1 MKRRLYLSAD
11 IIIVFLLVTV
21 VARAQNLV
29 SAKAGMIQY
38 IEGDVFLDN
47 TLLHLGHGDC
57 VQMENGQN
65 LRTRQGR
72 AEMLV
77 TTDIYL
83 RLGQHGLLRMELNR
97 LDDTQFALEQG
108 SALIEVV
115 KRRSKN
121 QIHIRFADGVIELK
135 KNGLYR
141 LDAGS
146 RRIRVYGGEARVEKG
161 GKQAKVKSGQRAN
174 LNTHLKLSQFDVHT
188 ADSLHRWAAIRSYI
202 LFIRSPSTR
211 TQDHW
216 PQLSLGWRTN
226 FNYRIRLHP
235 DVLFDLIE
243 ENLREEALTAPER
256 IDKETH

>member
-1 MKRRLYLSAD
+1 MKRRLYLSAY
-11 IIIVFLLVTV
+11 IIIVFLLLTG

-38 IEGDVFLDN
+38 IEGYVFLDD
-47 TLLHLGHGDC
+47 TLLRLGLGDSA
-57 VQMENGQN
+57 QMENGQS

-83 RLGQHGLLRMELNR
+83 RLGQHGLLRMEQNR

-115 KRRSKN
+115 KKRSKN
-121 QIHIRFADGVIELK
+121 QIYIRFADGVIELK

-161 GKQAKVKSGQRAN
+161 VKEAKVKSGKMAH
-174 LNTHLKLSQFDVHT
+174 LNTDLELSQFDVNT

-235 DVLFDLIE
+235 EVLIDLIE
-243 ENLREEALTAPER
+243 ENMQEGALIAPE
-256 IDKETH
+256 

>member
-1 MKRRLYLSAD
+1 ML
-11 IIIVFLLVTV
+11 IFFLLLAG

-38 IEGDVFLDN
+38 IEGDVFLDDK
-47 TLLHLGHGDC
+47 LLRLGYGDC
-57 VQMENGQN
+57 VQMENGQS
-65 LRTRQGR
+65 LRTRHGR

-83 RLGQHGLLRMELNR
+83 RLGRHGLLRMELNR
-97 LDDTQFALEQG
+97 LDDIQFSLEQG

-115 KRRSKN
+115 KRRPKN
-121 QIHIRFADGVIELK
+121 EIHIRFADGVIELK

-146 RRIRVYGGEARVEKG
+146 GRLSVYGGEARVAKG
-161 GKQAKVKSGQRAN
+161 GKEANIKSGKMAH
-174 LNTHLKLSQFDVHT
+174 LNTNLILSQFDLNVS
-188 ADSLHRWAAIRSYI
+188 DSLHRWAAIRSYI
-202 LFIRSPSTR
+202 LFTRSPSTR

-226 FNYRIRLHP
+226 FNYRMRLHP

-243 ENLREEALTAPER
+243 ENLREEALTAPEY
-256 IDKETH
+256 IDKGAH